1 MPSDIDYNDLELLT
15 AIYSDK
21 EQITSIANNSL
32 RPPDYVERELK
43 KRIRVLKITK
53 KFGDN
58 HLKILKLYDEMYQK
72 HEDEMSKYCEDL
84 EDKLCIKLMCS
95 DLEDKL
101 SRKLMCSEDSNLV
114 DLCETLSS
122 IHVEEVLEF
131 HNGVYK
137 MHK

>member
-1 MPSDIDYNDLELLT
+1 
-15 AIYSDK
+15 
-21 EQITSIANNSL
+21 
-32 RPPDYVERELK
+32 
-43 KRIRVLKITK
+43 
-53 KFGDN
+53 
-58 HLKILKLYDEMYQK
+58 
-72 HEDEMSKYCEDL
+72 
-84 EDKLCIKLMCS
+84 MCS

-101 SRKLMCSEDSNLV
+101 SRKLMCSANLV

>member
-1 MPSDIDYNDLELLT
+1 
-15 AIYSDK
+15 
-21 EQITSIANNSL
+21 
-32 RPPDYVERELK
+32 
-43 KRIRVLKITK
+43 
-53 KFGDN
+53 
-58 HLKILKLYDEMYQK
+58 MYQK

-101 SRKLMCSEDSNLV
+101 SRKLMCSANLV

-137 MHK
+137 IHK

>member
-1 MPSDIDYNDLELLT
+1 MLSDIDYNDLDLLT

-21 EQITSIANNSL
+21 QQITSIADNSL

-58 HLKILKLYDEMYQK
+58 HLKILKLYDDMQEK
-72 HEDEMSKYCEDL
+72 HGDEMSKYCEDL
-84 EDKLCIKLMCS
+84 EDKLCMKVMS
-95 DLEDKL
+95 FYEG
-101 SRKLMCSEDSNLV
+101 SEDSDMLE
-114 DLCETLSS
+114 LCETLSG

-131 HNGVYK
+131 YSELSKCINRDLK
-137 MHK
+137 

>member
-1 MPSDIDYNDLELLT
+1 MLSDIDYNDLELLT

-21 EQITSIANNSL
+21 QQITSIANNSL

-43 KRIRVLKITK
+43 KRIRVLKIIK

-101 SRKLMCSEDSNLV
+101 SRKLMCSANLV